1 MAADPVEPV
10 GLAPRISEASDDT
23 SGSPVNVD
31 ASVINSTPDE
41 ALAMNGAAPLAV
53 LKAETRPAR
62 SDAAV
67 LSVTEYGVAPR
78 LMVKVRGVTSK
89 S

>member
-1 MAADPVEPV
+1 MASDPVDSV
-10 GLAPRISEASDDT
+10 GLVPRISEASDDT

-53 LKAETRPAR
+53 LKAETKPAR
-62 SDAAV
+62 LDAAV
-67 LSVTEYGVAPR
+67 FSVTVYGVGPR
-78 LMVKVRGVTSK
+78 LMVKVSGVTSK